1 MGLKTELKKN
11 SQAKSWN
18 ESNLQNESSTNTN
31 LELEKTIDLLNKS
44 IENLMMMNDS
54 MRSMETDQTN
64 IYRELANLSD
74 DQKKL
79 YEILN
84 GNGNKDLNENLEKLF
99 LAIKKLHEIIH
110 QSNITP
116 TKTQNAGTQRQEYET
131 ISKQLDRMTKL
142 NSSIKNTLSALY
154 QRNQKVTLENEQ
166 MQNLSD
172 GINDNLSS
180 KFNDMEKKINDIY
193 IKLEKTNEF
202 NKGIGKLIITS
213 IAFCC
218 VALVTFMI
226 FKGGL
231 TIFEDISD
239 FVGLTLLMNVCVEKA
254 SENSGFFKFTW
265 STAAFILYILRF
277 IIVIVMS
284 YFGFSFA
291 GKLFDKK
298 RQDLDY

>member
-1 MGLKTELKKN
+1 MGLKTELEKN
-11 SQAKSWN
+11 NPQKSWN